1 MKSDSITFNAISK
14 ANLVYAPFFTNAGI
28 TENKVDQKGLIFDIE
43 HASTL
48 SVSEKVKW

>member
-14 ANLVYAPFFTNAGI
+14 ANLVYALFHNAGI
-28 TENKVDQKGLIFDIE
+28 TENKMDKKGVIFNIE